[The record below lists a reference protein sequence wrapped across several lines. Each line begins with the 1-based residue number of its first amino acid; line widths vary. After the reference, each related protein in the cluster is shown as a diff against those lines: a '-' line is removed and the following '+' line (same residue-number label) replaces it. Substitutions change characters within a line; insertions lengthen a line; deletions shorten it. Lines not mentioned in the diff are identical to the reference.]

1 MQVESVGQSPVPCWP
16 SDTWESLG
24 WMVISTENVAVS
36 AVPPHTAC
44 EWSHQVL
51 TQLRPERIVRVC
63 LGQHVDQ
70 LRGAF
75 LGEGFDGWVVN
86 GHDGGYP
93 GQVVG

>member
-1 MQVESVGQSPVPCWP
+1 MSQLFTSGGQSIGAP
-16 SDTWESLG
+16 SRARALEAGERWARL
-24 WMVISTENVAVS
+24 
-36 AVPPHTAC
+36 
-44 EWSHQVL
+44 VL

-75 LGEGFDGWVVN
+75 LREGFDGWVVN